1 MYISSAARAA
11 VFLLATTAAIAA
23 PPDWMRYSRSMVQD
37 AQGNIYVVGT
47 VTRAL
52 TGRVP
57 DEILTRAL
65 CRYTCHQPP
74 LAAPCSHG
82 FAAKISAD
90 GSKVLYAT
98 YLEGTASEWASPI
111 GVDASGNLFVYGST
125 SSPDFP
131 VTGALP
137 FASRILFSTTFS
149 RSHRMAAVFSSATLL
164 RRHTSASAKSFS
176 RRKEPCCWAA
186 RRTAPPFRP
195 RLERTST
202 PGQMSASTVTFWN
215 GTLLRTRS
223 GIDTHRRI
231 GSGSG
236 DQHRAR
242 CGRRDLRYRIYHLTG
257 FPVIAGG
264 FLQSGDT
271 FNGVVVNDFIAK
283 LDRTLSTLQFS
294 TIFGGSYHPIPYA
307 VAADASGYVYVVG
320 SGSRD
325 MPVSPGAFETSFSGA
340 FLAKSH
346 KNGARVYLTY
356 LGKGQAGSPG
366 TLAPA
371 PDGSVWIAGTN
382 NYGGVVTTPDALEPT
397 ISNPYSMP
405 GYVKRISADGS
416 RQIYGTY
423 VSDFLAATG
432 PGVVL
437 VSEPTNVFRTIN
449 LNTIAPPAAPPAIAA
464 IVNAASMGQPGFIAP
479 GEIVSIFGSS
489 IGPDVPSS
497 YRLDAARRISSN
509 LDGLEVLVDGLAA
522 PVLYASK
529 TQINV
534 VVPFA
539 LTPITNSA
547 SVVVEIQRNGR
558 GTATATAEGVYSLPG
573 IFESE
578 GAGLILNQD
587 GTLNAK
593 DNVAK
598 SGSIISLFA
607 TGLGPMSPVPPD
619 GSFAGTPGSK
629 PDLRLQVFV
638 GTSALGPFT
647 PVAADSVTYAGDA
660 PGQVEGV
667 VQINFRLPDG
677 AVFNTVYV
685 KSGSAVS
692 NPVTF
697 WEADRT

>member
-1 MYISSAARAA
+1 M
-11 VFLLATTAAIAA
+11 FLLASAAALAA
-23 PPDWMRYSRSMVQD
+23 SPDWMRYSRNMVQD
-37 AQGNIYVVGT
+37 AQGNVYVVGT
-47 VTRAL
+47 VTRDV
-52 TGRVP
+52 VP
-57 DEILTRAL
+57 VTPGAFQTKFNEGT
-65 CRYTCHQPP
+65 CGYTYISSHQPP
-74 LAAPCSHG
+74 VAAPCSHG
-82 FAAKISAD
+82 FAAKVSAD
-90 GSKVLYAT
+90 GSKILYAT
-98 YLEGTASEWASPI
+98 YLEGTASEWAYPI

-137 FASRILFSTTFS
+137 FASSDSFQYLILALSSDGSRILFSDTVQATYFS
-149 RSHRMAAVFSSATLL
+149 ISQIVLTPNRTLL
-164 RRHTSASAKSFS
+164 LAGTADGATFPTSPEAYLHS
-176 RRKEPCCWAA
+176 RPNVSLDGYV
-186 RRTAPPFRP
+186 
-195 RLERTST
+195 LEWDPVTNT
-202 PGQMSASTVTFWN
+202 VLASTLIGGSDQDHVTSVALGAAGEIYVAGYTISKDFPLSPAAFYSP
-215 GTLLRTRS
+215 GTPS
-223 GIDTHRRI
+223 
-231 GSGSG
+231 
-236 DQHRAR
+236 
-242 CGRRDLRYRIYHLTG
+242 
-257 FPVIAGG
+257 
-264 FLQSGDT
+264 
-271 FNGVVVNDFIAK
+271 NGVVVNDFVAK
-283 LDRTLSTLQFS
+283 LDRALSTLQFS

-340 FLAKSH
+340 FLGKFDQ
-346 KNGARVYLTY
+346 NGARVYLTY
-356 LGKGQAGSPG
+356 LGNGLVGSPG
-366 TLAPA
+366 TLAPVS
-371 PDGSVWIAGTN
+371 DGSVWVAGIN

-619 GSFAGTPGSK
+619 GSFAGTRGSK

-638 GTSALGPFT
+638 GTSVLGPFT

-667 VQINFRLPDG
+667 VQIDFRLPDG